1 MLVHQLVEEA
11 NCRCPLVL
19 ALFFFFYLPFSPSR
33 APGGDHTC
41 ADAHGARQRR
51 VPQRRQAGVGPSGCT
66 AQASPP
72 ASRAKGARG
81 AALPRV
87 TRVRERRSSERPH
100 PSGHT
105 QRTSGGARRASA
117 RMPSPTFGAG
127 RATQAS
133 IPRSGRVRHEH
144 ARQRR
149 CRALHRDGGR
159 CARAC
164 GCVPRGGLSGP
175 ALVAAVA
182 PLLPASSAR
191 TPLAPLPACR
201 TGGLCPLPM
210 TMASGA
216 SLGARHA
223 HATHADSHAGN
234 SGKL

>member
-105 QRTSGGARRASA
+105 QCRSGGARRAQ
-117 RMPSPTFGAG
+117 RPGCLTPPLEQGG
-127 RATQAS
+127 
-133 IPRSGRVRHEH
+133 PHK
-144 ARQRR
+144 RQS
-149 CRALHRDGGR
+149 H
-159 CARAC
+159 
-164 GCVPRGGLSGP
+164 
-175 ALVAAVA
+175 AAVA
-182 PLLPASSAR
+182 CDTSTRGSVDAEHCTATAAAVRGQAAVCHVEGCP
-191 TPLAPLPACR
+191 
-201 TGGLCPLPM
+201 GL
-210 TMASGA
+210 
-216 SLGARHA
+216 HW
-223 HATHADSHAGN
+223 
-234 SGKL
+234 